1 MISNSSNPLKAID
14 EKSISDSSADRSQLD
29 QSRSSGKSNN
39 NELAVMSM
47 IGFSIKK
54 QKSKRFGIGNKD
66 QKMKVME
73 ELET

>member
-1 MISNSSNPLKAID
+1 
-14 EKSISDSSADRSQLD
+14 
-29 QSRSSGKSNN
+29 
-39 NELAVMSM
+39 MSM